1 MANGLP
7 IILSMVEKK
16 LALHYALFR
25 AIRRASIDM

>member
-16 LALHYALFR
+16 LALR
-25 AIRRASIDM
+25 ISIVY